1 MALMDLGLARRT
13 VMVTGAA
20 GRIGPVI
27 CATFARE
34 GASIGV
40 VDIDVERARTTASRL
55 TEAGSPAIAVGAD
68 VSSAPDVDAAL
79 SAVTDALGPVDV
91 LVNAHGI
98 SPNRPLLE
106 AEDEEW
112 DRTFAVN
119 TRGTMLTCRA
129 VGRQMVQRGCRGAIV
144 NVSSGAATSA
154 RLGAAGYSGS
164 KAAINMLTQALAIE
178 LGPHGIRV
186 NAVSPGLVTDAAL
199 TANDPSLTPYMRM
212 MLEMTPLCRTGAP
225 ADIAEV
231 VAFVAS
237 ERNTW
242 MTGSVVEVSGGS
254 HVGRPHVPL
263 PRPPEARR

>member
-1 MALMDLGLARRT
+1 MDTGLHGKV
-13 VMVTGAA
+13 VMVTGGA

-34 GASIGV
+34 GAHVGV
-40 VDIDVERARTTASRL
+40 VDIAADRAAATAAQLRASGVRA
-55 TEAGSPAIAVGAD
+55 TGVGAD
-68 VSSAPDVDAAL
+68 VSSAVAVDAAL
-79 SAVTDALGPVDV
+79 RKVMDNLGPVDV

-98 SPNRPLLE
+98 SPNRPLLV
-106 AEDEEW
+106 ADEHEW

-129 VGRQMVQRGCRGAIV
+129 VARQMVERGSGGSIV
-144 NVSSGAATSA
+144 NLSSGAATSA

-186 NAVSPGLVTDAAL
+186 NAVAPGLVTDVAL
-199 TANDPSLTPYMRM
+199 TDADASLTPYMRM
-212 MLEMTPLCRTGAP
+212 MLEMTPLGRTGAP

-231 VAFVAS
+231 VVFVAS
-237 ERNTW
+237 ERNSW
-242 MTGSVVEVSGGS
+242 MTGSIIDVSGGS
-254 HVGRPHVPL
+254 HTGRPHVPL
-263 PRPPEARR
+263 PRPPAR

>member
-1 MALMDLGLARRT
+1 VAAVDLGLSGQV
-13 VMVTGAA
+13 VMVTGGA

-27 CATFARE
+27 CQTFARE
-34 GASIGV
+34 GALVGV
-40 VDIDVERARTTASRL
+40 LDIAAERAEVTATQLRQMG
-55 TEAGSPAIAVGAD
+55 ARAIGLAAD
-68 VSSAPDVDAAL
+68 VSRAADVDAAL
-79 SAVTDALGPVDV
+79 HALTHSLGPVDV

-106 AEDEEW
+106 ANEDEW

-129 VGRQMVQRGCRGAIV
+129 VGNQMIERASGGAIV

-186 NAVSPGLVTDAAL
+186 NAVAPGLVTDRAL
-199 TANDPSLTPYMRM
+199 RSTDPSLTPYMRM
-212 MLEMTPLCRTGAP
+212 MLDMTPLGRTGAP
-225 ADIAEV
+225 IDIAEV
-231 VAFVAS
+231 VVFVAS
-237 ERNTW
+237 DRNAW
-242 MTGSVVEVSGGS
+242 MSGSIVDVSGGS
-254 HVGRPHVPL
+254 HTGRPHVPL
-263 PRPPEARR
+263 PRPPE

>member
-1 MALMDLGLARRT
+1 VDLGFEGKV
-13 VMVTGAA
+13 VMVTGGA

-27 CATFARE
+27 CETFARE
-34 GASIGV
+34 GARIGV
-40 VDIDVERARTTASRL
+40 LDVDLERAASTAERL
-55 TEAGSPAIAVGAD
+55 CAARHSAIALHAD
-68 VSSAPDVDAAL
+68 VSLSQDVA
-79 SAVTDALGPVDV
+79 DALDSLTRAMGPVDV

-98 SPNRPLLE
+98 SPNRPLLD
-106 AEDEEW
+106 AVQDEW

-129 VGRQMVQRGCRGAIV
+129 VANQMVERRSRGAIV

-186 NAVSPGLVTDAAL
+186 NAVSPGLVTDTAL
-199 TANDPSLTPYMRM
+199 TSSDPNLTDYMRM
-212 MLEMTPLCRTGAP
+212 MLAMTPLQRTGVP
-225 ADIAEV
+225 SDIAEV

-237 ERNTW
+237 DRNAW
-242 MTGSVVEVSGGS
+242 MTGSIVEVSGGS
-254 HVGRPHVPL
+254 HTGRPHAPL
-263 PRPPEARR
+263 PRPPES

>member
-1 MALMDLGLARRT
+1 MDLGLAGKV
-13 VMVTGAA
+13 VMVTGGA

-34 GASIGV
+34 GACVGV
-40 VDIDVERARTTASRL
+40 VDIAADRAQATADSLRDSGG
-55 TEAGSPAIAVGAD
+55 TAIGVAAD
-68 VSSAPDVDAAL
+68 VSVAGDVDAAL
-79 SAVTDALGPVDV
+79 QTITRALGAVDV

-106 AEDEEW
+106 AVEEEW

-129 VGRQMVQRGCRGAIV
+129 VGRQMVARGVHGAIV

-186 NAVSPGLVTDAAL
+186 NAVAPGLVTDAAL
-199 TANDPSLTPYMRM
+199 RADDAGLSAYMRL
-212 MLEMTPLCRTGAP
+212 MLDMTPLGRTGAP
-225 ADIAEV
+225 PDIAEV

-237 ERNTW
+237 ERNAW
-242 MTGSVVEVSGGS
+242 MTGTIVEVSGGS
-254 HVGRPHVPL
+254 HTGRPHVPL
-263 PRPPEARR
+263 PRPPAS

>member
-1 MALMDLGLARRT
+1 MDLGLQGKV
-13 VMVTGAA
+13 VMVTGGA

-34 GASIGV
+34 GAAVAVLDIGG
-40 VDIDVERARTTASRL
+40 DRAATVAAKMNATGTR
-55 TEAGSPAIAVGAD
+55 AIGLAVD
-68 VSSAPDVDAAL
+68 VSRAPAVAAAL
-79 SAVTDALGPVDV
+79 EQVARHLGPVDV

-98 SPNRPLLE
+98 SPNRLLLQ
-106 AEDEEW
+106 ADEDEW

-129 VGRQMVQRGCRGAIV
+129 VGKQMVERRASGAIV

-199 TANDPSLTPYMRM
+199 RADDATLTPYARL
-212 MLEMTPLCRTGAP
+212 MLDMTPLGRTGAP

-231 VAFVAS
+231 VVFVAS
-237 ERNTW
+237 ERNAW
-242 MTGSVVEVSGGS
+242 MTGSIVEVSGGS
-254 HVGRPHVPL
+254 HIGRPHVPL
-263 PRPPEARR
+263 PRPPE

>member
-1 MALMDLGLARRT
+1 MDLGLDAK
-13 VMVTGAA
+13 VVVVTGGA

-34 GASIGV
+34 GAKVGV
-40 VDIDVERARTTASRL
+40 LDVDAERANATASRL
-55 TEAGSPAIAVGAD
+55 VNAGGRALGIGVD
-68 VSSAPDVDAAL
+68 VARAAEVEAAL
-79 SAVTDALGPVDV
+79 ETITAGLEPVDV

-106 AEDEEW
+106 STEDEW

-129 VGRQMVQRGCRGAIV
+129 VGRQMIARAARGSIV
-144 NVSSGAATSA
+144 NISSGAATSA

-186 NAVSPGLVTDAAL
+186 NAVSPGLVTDPAL
-199 TANDPSLTPYMRM
+199 QPTDPNLTPYMRM
-212 MLEMTPLCRTGAP
+212 MLEMTPLGRTGAP
-225 ADIAEV
+225 SDIAEV
-231 VAFVAS
+231 VVFVAS
-237 ERNTW
+237 ERNAW
-242 MTGSVVEVSGGS
+242 MTGSIVEVSGGS
-254 HVGRPHVPL
+254 HTGRPHAPL
-263 PRPPEARR
+263 PRLG

>member
-1 MALMDLGLARRT
+1 MDLGFAGKVVL
-13 VMVTGAA
+13 VTGAA

-34 GASIGV
+34 GACLGV
-40 VDIDVERARTTASRL
+40 VDVAADRAVETAEKLCSAGHRAV
-55 TEAGSPAIAVGAD
+55 AVAAD
-68 VSSAPDVDAAL
+68 VSSASDVSNAL
-79 SAVTDALGPVDV
+79 DEVTRTLGPVDV

-98 SPNRPLLE
+98 SPNRPLID
-106 AEDEEW
+106 ADESEW

-129 VGRQMVQRGCRGAIV
+129 VGRQMIERGYRGAIV

-164 KAAINMLTQALAIE
+164 KAAINMLTQALSIE

-186 NAVSPGLVTDAAL
+186 NAVAPGLVTDVAL
-199 TANDPSLTPYMRM
+199 TADDPNLTPYMRM
-212 MLEMTPLCRTGAP
+212 MLDMTPLRRTGAP
-225 ADIAEV
+225 EDIAEV

-237 ERNTW
+237 ERNAW
-242 MTGSVVEVSGGS
+242 MTGSIVEVSGGS
-254 HVGRPHVPL
+254 HTGRPHVPL
-263 PRPPEARR
+263 PRPPS

>member
-1 MALMDLGLARRT
+1 MDLGLRDK
-13 VMVTGAA
+13 VVLVTGGA

-34 GASIGV
+34 GAAVGV
-40 VDIDVERARTTASRL
+40 LDIDAARAGATAAESGAR
-55 TEAGSPAIAVGAD
+55 AVAVTAD
-68 VSSAPDVDAAL
+68 VSSAQDVERAL
-79 SAVTDALGPVDV
+79 REVTARLGPVDV

-98 SPNRPLLE
+98 APNRPLLE
-106 AEDEEW
+106 ADEAEW

-129 VGRQMVQRGCRGAIV
+129 VGNQMIQRHYRGAIV

-186 NAVSPGLVTDAAL
+186 NAVAPGLVTDTAL
-199 TANDPSLTPYMRM
+199 QSDDPTLTPYMRM
-212 MLEMTPLCRTGAP
+212 MLEMTPLGRTGAP

-231 VAFVAS
+231 VVFVAS
-237 ERNTW
+237 ERNAW
-242 MTGSVVEVSGGS
+242 MSGSIVDVTGGS
-254 HVGRPHVPL
+254 HTGRPHVPL
-263 PRPPEARR
+263 PRPPG

>member
-1 MALMDLGLARRT
+1 MDLGLSGK
-13 VMVTGAA
+13 VVLVTGAA

-34 GASIGV
+34 GACVGV
-40 VDIDVERARTTASRL
+40 VDVAADRAQATAEKLRA
-55 TEAGSPAIAVGAD
+55 AGHRAVAVAAD
-68 VSSAPDVDAAL
+68 VSSATDVSVAL
-79 SAVTDALGPVDV
+79 EAVTSALGPVDV

-98 SPNRPLLE
+98 SPNRPLID
-106 AEDEEW
+106 ADESEW

-129 VGRQMVQRGCRGAIV
+129 VGRQMIERGRGGAIV
-144 NVSSGAATSA
+144 NVSSGASTSA
-154 RLGAAGYSGS
+154 RLGAAGYCGS

-199 TANDPSLTPYMRM
+199 RADDASLTPYMRM
-212 MLEMTPLCRTGAP
+212 MLDMTPLGRTGAP

-231 VAFVAS
+231 VV
-237 ERNTW
+237 
-242 MTGSVVEVSGGS
+242 
-254 HVGRPHVPL
+254 
-263 PRPPEARR
+263 

>member
-1 MALMDLGLARRT
+1 MDLGLAGKV
-13 VMVTGAA
+13 VMVTGGA

-34 GASIGV
+34 GACVGV
-40 VDIDVERARTTASRL
+40 VDIAADRVQATATALCDSGAVEK
-55 TEAGSPAIAVGAD
+55 AIGVSAD
-68 VSSAPDVDAAL
+68 VSVSADVDDAL
-79 SAVTDALGPVDV
+79 RTITDALGPVDV

-98 SPNRPLLE
+98 SPNRPLLDAVE
-106 AEDEEW
+106 EEW

-129 VGRQMVQRGCRGAIV
+129 VGRQMVARGAHGAIV

-186 NAVSPGLVTDAAL
+186 NAVAPGLVTDAAL
-199 TANDPSLTPYMRM
+199 RADDPGLSTYMRM
-212 MLEMTPLCRTGAP
+212 MLDMTPLGRTGAP
-225 ADIAEV
+225 PDIAEV
-231 VAFVAS
+231 IAFVAS
-237 ERNTW
+237 QRNAW
-242 MTGSVVEVSGGS
+242 MTGTIVEVSGGS
-254 HVGRPHVPL
+254 HTGRPHVPL
-263 PRPPEARR
+263 PRPPA